1 MHGILT
7 NVKGSVLH
15 IDTRLGQGVWGK
27 RTSNSS
33 GPMAL
38 AIMGDPDAEGRMTQ
52 ITYDDGTFESLSYSC
67 CGLDVTAFSLIVS
80 GVNS

>member
-1 MHGILT
+1 
-7 NVKGSVLH
+7 
-15 IDTRLGQGVWGK
+15 
-27 RTSNSS
+27 
-33 GPMAL
+33 MAL